1 MPSTLRELVEAEVRD
16 DERLLWCAQPKVF
29 RYALRS
35 VPLFLFGV
43 FWTAIVVGWTCA
55 APSLIKL
62 VAIPFFLVGFGL
74 LSAPFRRALKAHR
87 TAYVLVTRRAVIIEG
102 GGGPTVHS
110 LGPEKLTD
118 IMRREK
124 SDGSGDII
132 FEKTEAPGTRMPWQ
146 MTEVGFFCVDD
157 VREVEKALRAVAEK
171 EGST

>member
-1 MPSTLRELVEAEVRD
+1 LPSTLRELVEAEMRD

-35 VPLFLFGV
+35 VPLLLFGV

-74 LSAPFRRALKAHR
+74 LSAPFRSALKAHR
-87 TAYVLVTRRAVIIEG
+87 TAYVVTTRRAVIIEG

-110 LGPEKLTD
+110 FGPEKLTD
-118 IMRREK
+118 IIRREK

-132 FEKTEAPGTRMPWQ
+132 LGHGTSDEMGVSDQKTEI
-146 MTEVGFFCVDD
+146 GFFGIEV
-157 VREVEKALRAVAEK
+157 VREVEKALRAIANREAP
-171 EGST
+171 T